1 MKTEA
6 REETYTAKH
15 TRPEVID
22 VTREELRKLAEE
34 LPDGVI
40 LSVDLQ
46 EVIDE
51 QENEKSR

>member
-1 MKTEA
+1 MKTEV
-6 REETYTAKH
+6 REETHTPKH

-40 LSVDLQ
+40 LSVDLR

-51 QENEKSR
+51 QENEKS

>member
-22 VTREELRKLAEE
+22 VTREELRELAEE

-40 LSVDLQ
+40 LSVDLR

-51 QENEKSR
+51 QENEKS